1 MLVVASY
8 TATFLSVNR
17 DFKMSD
23 GVVIEN
29 NTKEE
34 VAYKLMNKIIGT
46 GRRDKEDVLNTYYEC
61 LMVVKGNR
69 PSDVVED

>member
-1 MLVVASY
+1 
-8 TATFLSVNR
+8 
-17 DFKMSD
+17 MSD

>member
-1 MLVVASY
+1 MLVVATY
-8 TATFLSVNR
+8 TATFLPVNR
-17 DFKMSD
+17 GFKMSD

-46 GRRDKEDVLNTYYEC
+46 GQKDKEDVLNTYYEC
-61 LMVVKGNR
+61 LMVVKGNH
-69 PSDVVED
+69 PSDVLED